1 MDFAGATQSLFWFS
15 HCPRLSMYGWIWVT
29 VVWAIA
35 CVDVMAGKL
44 EMALFWAL
52 TRPWRDQA
60 TRGTLKAVFAGRG
73 TTWMSTTSTLNSSML
88 GDQTSHIDS
97 RLKKQDGTPILIYAR
112 LLKEH

>member
-1 MDFAGATQSLFWFS
+1 MDLAGAARSLFWFS
-15 HCPRLSMYGWIWVT
+15 HSPRLSMYGWIWVT

-60 TRGTLKAVFAGRG
+60 TRGTLKAVFCG
-73 TTWMSTTSTLNSSML
+73 TRYDL
-88 GDQTSHIDS
+88 DEYDKYI
-97 RLKKQDGTPILIYAR
+97 KFKYAWR
-112 LLKEH
+112 SN